1 MVLGF
6 RDYLSSKG
14 HVVKQHVY
22 GNGQSAMRCDLFDET
37 SRVLYEAKGT
47 SHRMSIR
54 LAIGQ
59 LFDYRR
65 FEDKEPG
72 LAILIPG
79 RPNDEIVDLCN
90 ALTIEIVWPVGDSF
104 TSTNNSI

>member
-1 MVLGF
+1 
-6 RDYLSSKG
+6 
-14 HVVKQHVY
+14 
-22 GNGQSAMRCDLFDET
+22 
-37 SRVLYEAKGT
+37 
-47 SHRMSIR
+47 MSIR

-65 FEDKEPG
+65 FEDKEPA

-90 ALTIEIVWPVGDSF
+90 ELNIEIVWPVGDTF
-104 TSTNNSI
+104 ISTNNSI